1 MVDVSVP
8 LWGGEV
14 LHLVPDWTCS
24 SCHPMVDITGST
36 KRPFGPS
43 LQEFAVDA
51 VDGPHLGVAQE
62 IEYRPRT
69 WGIFGHEP
77 AEKK

>member
-1 MVDVSVP
+1 
-8 LWGGEV
+8 
-14 LHLVPDWTCS
+14 
-24 SCHPMVDITGST
+24 MVDITGST